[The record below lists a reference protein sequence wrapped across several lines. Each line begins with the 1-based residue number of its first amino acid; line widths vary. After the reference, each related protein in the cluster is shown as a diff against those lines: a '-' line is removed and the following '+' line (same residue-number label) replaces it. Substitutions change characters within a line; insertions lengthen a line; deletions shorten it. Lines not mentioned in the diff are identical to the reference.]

1 MNLMMTHTTGRW
13 SRWSLVILAAPML
26 LLLVLPVGSL
36 MLASSPEELVV
47 GARHP
52 LFLPSL
58 WLSLRTTLISL
69 GVVMAGGT
77 PLAWWLATRPER
89 KTRLAGVLVELPIVL
104 PPAVVGIA
112 LLQTFGHR
120 GLLGGWLE
128 TLSLQVPFT
137 TTAVVIAQV
146 VVSAPFYIQSAAA
159 AFRQVDEDLLLV
171 ARTLGQSS
179 AGAFFRVAV
188 PAALPGMSAG
198 AALAWARSMGEFGAT
213 LLFAGNLTGVTQTV
227 PLAIY
232 TALESDVRA
241 ALALSLV
248 LAGVSVL
255 VLLGLRGMPVLWGRG
270 GRE

>member
-1 MNLMMTHTTGRW
+1 MMRRTTSRW

-36 MLASSPEELVV
+36 LLASSPGEMVE
-47 GARHP
+47 GMRHP
-52 LFLPSL
+52 LFLSSL
-58 WLSLRTTLISL
+58 WLSLKTTLISL
-69 GVVMAGGT
+69 VGVIVGGT

-89 KTRLAGVLVELPIVL
+89 STRLVSVLVALPIVL

-120 GLLGGWLE
+120 GLLGAWLE
-128 TLSLQVPFT
+128 ALSLQVPFT
-137 TTAVVIAQV
+137 TAAVVIAQV

-159 AFRQVDEDLLLV
+159 AFRQVDDDLLLV
-171 ARTLGQSS
+171 ARTLGQSPV
-179 AGAFFRVAV
+179 GAFFRVAL

-198 AALAWARSMGEFGAT
+198 AVLAWARAMGEFGAT
-213 LLFAGNLTGVTQTV
+213 LLFAGNLPGVTQTV

-232 TALESDVRA
+232 SALESDVRA

-248 LAGVSVL
+248 LAALSVL
-255 VLLGLRGMPVLWGRG
+255 VLLGLRGVPTLWDRG